1 MNWEVVNISDSFT
14 MIENEQKN
22 EKPEKPEK
30 PEKKENEKNCLL
42 HKKII
47 YIPLN
52 KTYKTKINILIQY
65 FLG

>member
-22 EKPEKPEK
+22 EKLEKPEK
-30 PEKKENEKNCLL
+30 NENEKNCLL